1 MTFFGKNSHLS
12 YMNLFYICIVK
23 QENQVSQVS
32 TMFHPKVENISRLI
46 FCGIFLMMWVG
57 VVDDIDPFFIDW
69 LLFL

>member
-23 QENQVSQVS
+23 QKKLSLTSERNVS
-32 TMFHPKVENISRLI
+32 PKSRNISRLI

-57 VVDDIDPFFIDW
+57 VERTSAPFFLHTDVR
-69 LLFL
+69 